1 MIGDKMIRCTK
12 QKTTSYKNRTL
23 LRDRCKKCNNNGASL
38 ILAIIIILILI
49 IFTFSLMLIAY
60 TLYASQNKNISS
72 LKCSE
77 AANSLSVALN
87 DELTYED
94 KDNNIYPELE
104 SYLYRYIRY
113 NICQDDRTWPYYVN
127 DDTAGH
133 DKKAAYRY
141 FDLKFNS
148 SKAEYDSEG
157 NVIKNWDSIEGMPG
171 KTKVCIY
178 WMLPDGTNYESV
190 STVKND
196 LKNID
201 DRKGIRLFVEVTCES
216 ASQSYTVSKEYKL
229 NIENYNMGK
238 SEDKVRFNYLKK
250 DGVVNEPSVNP
261 LGLKMSDGSDGIP
274 DDLYYGEKWVWVPTE
289 E

>member
-1 MIGDKMIRCTK
+1 
-12 QKTTSYKNRTL
+12 
-23 LRDRCKKCNNNGASL
+23 
-38 ILAIIIILILI
+38 
-49 IFTFSLMLIAY
+49 MLV
-60 TLYASQNKNISS
+60 QGNK
-72 LKCSE
+72 
-77 AANSLSVALN
+77 VAG
-87 DELTYED
+87 
-94 KDNNIYPELE
+94 
-104 SYLYRYIRY
+104 S
-113 NICQDDRTWPYYVN
+113 
-127 DDTAGH
+127 
-133 DKKAAYRY
+133 
-141 FDLKFNS
+141 KFNS

-238 SEDKVRFNYLKK
+238 SEDKVRFSHLKK